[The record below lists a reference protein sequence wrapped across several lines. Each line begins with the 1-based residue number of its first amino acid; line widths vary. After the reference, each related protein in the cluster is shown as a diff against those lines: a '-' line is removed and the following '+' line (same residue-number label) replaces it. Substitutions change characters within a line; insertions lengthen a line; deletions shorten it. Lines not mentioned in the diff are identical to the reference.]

1 MRQILTQYEDRF
13 VEVRKHIEQLNLE
26 KREVSEKLGSVNT
39 HLQEKLEKAE
49 QENEELRSDR

>member
-26 KREVSEKLGSVNT
+26 KREAGEKMGNLNG

-49 QENEELRSDR
+49 REH

>member
-49 QENEELRSDR
+49 HENEELRSDR